1 MILRKFKKC
10 GTYNNMG
17 ASQVNGGLGRV
28 LHTIPKARQSCSVD
42 ENVHCNS
49 IEEPVLYMVKRTHI
63 A

>member
-17 ASQVNGGLGRV
+17 ASQVDGGLGRV

-49 IEEPVLYMVKRTHI
+49 IEEPVL
-63 A
+63 